1 MLVTGNNIHD
11 KEGIFMTT
19 TLTDIVNQQIANWS
33 VLYIK
38 LHNYHWFVKGSQF
51 FTLHTKFEEL
61 YNEAALHIDELAER
75 LLALGGAPVA
85 TMKECLEK
93 SSVKEATG
101 KETAEEM
108 VGTLVSDFETMI
120 QELKKGMQV
129 ADEVGDETTG
139 DMLLGIHQSLEK
151 HVWMLKSFLGK

>member
-1 MLVTGNNIHD
+1 MAKQL
-11 KEGIFMTT
+11 M
-19 TLTDIVNQQIANWS
+19 DIVNKQIANWS

-38 LHNYHWFVKGSQF
+38 LHNYHWFVKGPQF

-61 YNEAALHIDELAER
+61 YNEASLHIDELAER

-85 TMKECLEK
+85 TMKECLQVA
-93 SSVKEATG
+93 SVKEATG
-101 KETAEEM
+101 QETAEEM
-108 VGTLVSDFETMI
+108 VSTLVNDFETMI
-120 QELKKGMQV
+120 GELKEGMKV
-129 ADEVGDETTG
+129 AEEVDDETTG